1 MNSAIGL
8 EISLHLSSLIEN
20 GKVFFGPSSTG
31 CLDGAIYSI
40 MGYFIEDNNK

>member
-8 EISLHLSSLIEN
+8 GNILAFIVSYRKWHSL
-20 GKVFFGPSSTG
+20 FGPSSTG

-40 MGYFIEDNNK
+40 MGYFIGDNNK